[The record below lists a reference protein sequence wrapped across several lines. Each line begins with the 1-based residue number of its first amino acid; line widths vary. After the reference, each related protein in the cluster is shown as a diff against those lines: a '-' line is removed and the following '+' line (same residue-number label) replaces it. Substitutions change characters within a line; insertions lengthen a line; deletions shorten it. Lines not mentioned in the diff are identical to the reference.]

1 MTRDEEQEMS
11 METGTTLRPVD
22 PSKGAPRGA
31 LAVVLVLFVVLAL
44 SFLDAVVPPLG
55 IPLAVLAIWLI
66 LKREGE
72 GWLALGFRRPR
83 SWPRTILMG
92 TGVAIAWQV
101 VGLLGLLM
109 ARDAAGVEG
118 PDFSRFEAIGA
129 NPALLVQWLTVAWTT
144 AGFGEEIIWRG
155 FVMTRVAGL
164 LGKGR
169 RAWVASLLITSIA
182 FGLLHLYQGASGVVM
197 NGITGLLLGT
207 LFILSGRNL
216 WLPIITHGML
226 NTISF
231 LSIYFGLLQYL
242 RSM

>member
-1 MTRDEEQEMS
+1 M
-11 METGTTLRPVD
+11 
-22 PSKGAPRGA
+22 
-31 LAVVLVLFVVLAL
+31 
-44 SFLDAVVPPLG
+44 
-55 IPLAVLAIWLI
+55 
-66 LKREGE
+66 
-72 GWLALGFRRPR
+72 
-83 SWPRTILMG
+83 
-92 TGVAIAWQV
+92 
-101 VGLLGLLM
+101 
-109 ARDAAGVEG
+109 
-118 PDFSRFEAIGA
+118 
-129 NPALLVQWLTVAWTT
+129 AWTT

-182 FGLLHLYQGASGVVM
+182 FGLLHFYQGASGVVM
-197 NGITGLLLGT
+197 TGTTGLLLGT
-207 LFILSGRNL
+207 LFLLSGRNL